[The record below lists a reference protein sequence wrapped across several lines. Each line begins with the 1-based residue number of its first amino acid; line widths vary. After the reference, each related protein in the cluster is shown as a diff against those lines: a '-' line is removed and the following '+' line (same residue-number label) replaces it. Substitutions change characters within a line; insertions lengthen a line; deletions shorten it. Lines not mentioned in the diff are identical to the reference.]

1 MVELAKIEE
10 VDLRK
15 AWPNEAADFTPWLA
29 KNLSQ
34 LGSTLGLEDLELQG
48 LEVPVGGF
56 SLDILA
62 NDRSEGNV
70 VIENQLEATDH
81 DHLGKL
87 LTYAASSTDVNVMVW
102 IAKEFRDEHR
112 AALDFLNDRTNKNTK
127 FFGVIVELWEIDGSR
142 PAPNFKIVSA
152 PNDWSKET
160 KSQGGELSER
170 SKKYQVF
177 FQPLM
182 DKLREDPQFTSAR
195 RVRRALAQSWCSFS
209 TGHGGGLIYSASFYR
224 GGNARVEVYFDGGDK
239 EWNKQLFDQ
248 LAKRKGEIESQIAG
262 DFEWE
267 RLDEKKLAGYP
278 LCGRARLTM
287 TKKPWKKSAS
297 G

>member
-1 MVELAKIEE
+1 MVELAKIEQ
-10 VDLRK
+10 VDLRE
-15 AWPNEAADFTPWLA
+15 AWSNEAANFTPWLQD
-29 KNLSQ
+29 NIDQ
-34 LGSTLGLEDLELQG
+34 LGEALGMY
-48 LEVPVGGF
+48 LEVQEREASVGTF
-56 SLDILA
+56 SLDLLA
-62 NDRSEGNV
+62 RDTSNNRPV
-70 VIENQLEATDH
+70 IIENQLGPTDH
-81 DHLGKL
+81 SHLGQL
-87 LTYAASSTDVNVMVW
+87 LTYAAGFDASVIVW
-102 IAKEFRDEHR
+102 VAKEFRDEHR
-112 AALDFLNDRTNKNTK
+112 AALDFLNGRTGDDTR
-127 FFGVIVELWEIDGSR
+127 FFGVSVELWQIDDSR
-142 PAPNFKIVSA
+142 PAPHFKIVSA

-278 LCGRARLTM
+278 LCGRARLTI